1 MFIGHGVSVKAES
14 NHYFVQLETL
24 LSPLKTT
31 LFPGLTTYMSG
42 VTTYMNGVTMDLT
55 ELTTYFLMRYFSFV

>member
-1 MFIGHGVSVKAES
+1 
-14 NHYFVQLETL
+14 
-24 LSPLKTT
+24 
-31 LFPGLTTYMSG
+31 MSG